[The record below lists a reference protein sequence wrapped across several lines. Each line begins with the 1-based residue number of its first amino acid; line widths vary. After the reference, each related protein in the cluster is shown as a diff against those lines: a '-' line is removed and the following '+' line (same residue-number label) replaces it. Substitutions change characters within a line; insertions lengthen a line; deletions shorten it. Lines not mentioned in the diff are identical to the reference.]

1 MARMLQGDAFVKT
14 VYSTRSWF
22 VHTQHTDG
30 QWYVQELSTVSN
42 IIGLIHFFDNW
53 DIEDD
58 ENWNNMFDYPRY
70 DNNDNDDTTAPYS
83 LCQVQIDRRCT
94 PRQRWQQ
101 CVKFGRWIA
110 TDESRVAGWYHS
122 ACTIGP
128 NAKPIQMGATLHS
141 INGVR
146 LKRELDGFGAPG
158 YQIFDFKPFIFLLKK
173 DED

>member
-1 MARMLQGDAFVKT
+1 
-14 VYSTRSWF
+14 
-22 VHTQHTDG
+22 
-30 QWYVQELSTVSN
+30 
-42 IIGLIHFFDNW
+42 
-53 DIEDD
+53 
-58 ENWNNMFDYPRY
+58 MFDYPRY

-122 ACTIGP
+122 ACTYSS

-141 INGVR
+141 IAVTRGKPIFYKLYAR
-146 LKRELDGFGAPG
+146 TYGGASDDNIQGWHEHTAKEPK
-158 YQIFDFKPFIFLLKK
+158 FCNL
-173 DED
+173 